1 MAGKRVSHNY
11 VNNKEFY
18 EELVKWRDSG
28 QEKIPD
34 KIALAIMR
42 ICENLARSGRFAGYT
57 WRQEMISDAILACI
71 QFCRNFNPE
80 KSQNPFAFYTQIAYN
95 AFVARIKT
103 EKEKL
108 NTHLEYRRQ
117 LEILYDI
124 PTETDDDD
132 NSKYNSINARNK
144 SYMDTIAK
152 GPKKAP
158 FYRKGYSKAQREKLE
173 AAKKNRP
180 KTIEDFLM
188 DDGAENGQMEEN
200 R

>member
-1 MAGKRVSHNY
+1 
-11 VNNKEFY
+11 
-18 EELVKWRDSG
+18 
-28 QEKIPD
+28 
-34 KIALAIMR
+34 
-42 ICENLARSGRFAGYT
+42 
-57 WRQEMISDAILACI
+57 MISDAILACI

-124 PTETDDDD
+124 PTETDDDE
-132 NSKYNSINARNK
+132 NSKYNAINARNK
-144 SYMDTIAK
+144 SYMDNIAK

-173 AAKKNRP
+173 AAKKNKP
-180 KTIEDFLM
+180 KTIEDFLI
-188 DDGAENGQMEEN
+188 DGADEDGSMEKSQ
-200 R
+200 RRIFDQ

>member
-1 MAGKRVSHNY
+1 MPEKKVSHNY

-18 EELVKWRDSG
+18 NELVKWRDEG
-28 QEKIPD
+28 YGKIPD

-57 WRQEMISDAILACI
+57 WKQEMISDAILACI

-108 NTHLEYRRQ
+108 STHLEYRQQ
-117 LEILYDI
+117 LEVLYDI
-124 PTETDDDD
+124 PTDEDDEGQSKWQAI
-132 NSKYNSINARNK
+132 NSRNK
-144 SYMDTIAK
+144 AYADNIVK
-152 GPKKAP
+152 PQKKST
-158 FYRKGYSKAQREKLE
+158 YRKGYSKAQRAKLE
-173 AAKKNRP
+173 EARKHRP
-180 KTIEDFLM
+180 KTIEDFLA
-188 DDGAENGQMEEN
+188 DGVDSNGSMEETS
-200 R
+200 